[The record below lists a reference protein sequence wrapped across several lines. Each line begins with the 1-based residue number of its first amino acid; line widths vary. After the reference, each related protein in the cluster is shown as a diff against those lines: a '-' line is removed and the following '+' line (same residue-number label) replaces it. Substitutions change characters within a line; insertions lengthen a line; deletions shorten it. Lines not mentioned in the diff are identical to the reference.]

1 MQVGQYRDVLA
12 LRGVRSVLLLGFL
25 VRMPMFAGGLVLTV
39 HIVSTLGRSYGEA
52 GLVAAAFTVAI
63 AVSAPWRGRV
73 LDWVG
78 LRRTVLPSILVESVA
93 WCVAPFVAYE
103 LVLPLA
109 VLAGLFVV
117 PTFSILRQ
125 ALIVA
130 VPSDRRRTALSLDSV
145 FTELSFMIGPAFGIW
160 AAVTWDT
167 RWTLVGVQLASVLAA
182 AGLMVLNPPMR
193 ANRAAG
199 TQRLADEKAPLR
211 ASGEGPLPERARGD
225 RQWVSAS
232 VVAVLAA
239 AGAATVVLGGTDVAI
254 VAALRSTGNQGALGW
269 VMALW
274 GAGSLVGGLVY
285 GAWHRSISV
294 FWLLGGLAASTLP
307 VALAGSLGSLS
318 VLLFVCGF
326 LCAPTIT
333 ATVDSLSRL
342 VPESFRGEAMGWH
355 GSAMTTGQAI
365 GAPFAG
371 FAIDR
376 GGWQWG
382 FICVS
387 VVGLVIAGLA
397 AGGAGL
403 LRRQPSTWE
412 AGRPADLVDLEPL

>member
-12 LRGVRSVLLLGFL
+12 WRGVRSVLLLGFL

-52 GLVAAAFTVAI
+52 GLVSAAFTVAI
-63 AVSAPWRGRV
+63 AISAPWRGRI
-73 LDWVG
+73 LDRVG
-78 LRRTVLPSILVESVA
+78 LRRTVLPSIVVESVA
-93 WCVAPFVAYE
+93 WSVAPFVGYQ
-103 LVLPLA
+103 LLLPLA

-130 VPSDRRRTALSLDSV
+130 VPADRRRTALSLDAV
-145 FTELSFMIGPAFGIW
+145 FTEMSFMIGPAFGIW

-182 AGLMVLNPPMR
+182 VGLMVINPALRSTNRHAGAELRDAERGRPR
-193 ANRAAG
+193 ADGEDPGRGSAHAG
-199 TQRLADEKAPLR
+199 R
-211 ASGEGPLPERARGD
+211 S
-225 RQWVSAS
+225 WVSAS

-274 GAGSLVGGLVY
+274 GAGSLVGGLFY

-294 FWLLGGLAASTLP
+294 FWLLGGLAATTLP
-307 VALAGSLGSLS
+307 VALAGSLWSLS
-318 VLLFVCGF
+318 LLLFVCGF

-342 VPESFRGEAMGWH
+342 VPERFRGEAMGWH
-355 GSAMTTGQAI
+355 GSAMTTGQAV

-371 FAIDR
+371 FAIDH

-382 FICVS
+382 FVS
-387 VVGLVIAGLA
+387 VSVMGLVIAIL

-403 LRRQPSTWE
+403 RRRTSAPLAAAPAELVEAEPS
-412 AGRPADLVDLEPL
+412 

>member
-1 MQVGQYRDVLA
+1 MQMGQYRDVLA
-12 LRGVRSVLLLGFL
+12 LPGVRSVLLLGFL

-63 AVSAPWRGRV
+63 AISAPWRGRI
-73 LDWVG
+73 LDRVG
-78 LRRTVLPSILVESVA
+78 LRRTVLPSIIVESLA
-93 WCVAPFVAYE
+93 WLLAPFVAYE

-125 ALIVA
+125 ALIIA
-130 VPSDRRRTALSLDSV
+130 VPADRRRTALSLDSV

-182 AGLMVLNPPMR
+182 GGLMMLNPPMR
-193 ANRAAG
+193 STAHAG
-199 TQRLADEKAPLR
+199 VGESVDDSLGLGADREGAPR
-211 ASGEGPLPERARGD
+211 RPAKRD
-225 RQWVSAS
+225 TTWVTTE

-239 AGAATVVLGGTDVAI
+239 AGAATVVLGGTDVSI
-254 VAALRSTGNQGALGW
+254 VAALRTSGSQGSLGW

-274 GAGSLVGGLVY
+274 GAGSLIGGLVY

-294 FWLLGGLAASTLP
+294 FWLLGGLSASTLP
-307 VALAGSLGSLS
+307 VALGGSLWTLS
-318 VLLFVCGF
+318 GLLFVCGF

-342 VPESFRGEAMGWH
+342 VPERFRGETMGWH

-371 FAIDR
+371 FAIDH

-382 FICVS
+382 FVSAS
-387 VVGLVIAGLA
+387 VVGLA
-397 AGGAGL
+397 AAVLGGMTVRL
-403 LRRQPSTWE
+403 LRRRSAPPQSQPS
-412 AGRPADLVDLEPL
+412 GVMV